1 VAGDVTDMR
10 RTEVLARRRA
20 ALVERSARLRTDLA
34 LEGVR
39 ISGQLGFID
48 RGVALARSV
57 TRQPLLLAGAAAA
70 LLYLRPLRAM
80 KWAARGAL
88 LFSVARK
95 VFGAV
100 GRRDAEREDPPTF
113 V

>member
-1 VAGDVTDMR
+1 VR
-10 RTEVLARRRA
+10 RADELARRRA
-20 ALVERSARLRTDLA
+20 ELVARSARLRQRLA

-39 ISGQLGFID
+39 IGGQIGFID
-48 RGVALARSV
+48 KGFALARSV
-57 TRQPLLLAGAAAA
+57 TRQPLLLAGSAAL

-95 VFGAV
+95 LFGAV
-100 GRRDAEREDPPTF
+100 GRRTEERDEPPTF